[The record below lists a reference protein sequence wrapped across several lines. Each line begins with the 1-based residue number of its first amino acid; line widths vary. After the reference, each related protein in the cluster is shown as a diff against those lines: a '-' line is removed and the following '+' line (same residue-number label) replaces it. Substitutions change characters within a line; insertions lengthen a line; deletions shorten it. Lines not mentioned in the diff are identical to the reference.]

1 MRGFRAS
8 VLLESGLGGYSKL
21 VPYTLLLRI
30 EAMRFPT
37 VGLLLYGVCV
47 LHYGFRMSGF
57 RFDLTCCN
65 RPLLLLLL
73 LWILLRLLLPLGLLD
88 DDDHDDD
95 D

>member
-1 MRGFRAS
+1 
-8 VLLESGLGGYSKL
+8 
-21 VPYTLLLRI
+21 
-30 EAMRFPT
+30 MRFPT
-37 VGLLLYGVCV
+37 FGLLLYGVCV
-47 LHYGFRMSGF
+47 LHYDFRMSGF